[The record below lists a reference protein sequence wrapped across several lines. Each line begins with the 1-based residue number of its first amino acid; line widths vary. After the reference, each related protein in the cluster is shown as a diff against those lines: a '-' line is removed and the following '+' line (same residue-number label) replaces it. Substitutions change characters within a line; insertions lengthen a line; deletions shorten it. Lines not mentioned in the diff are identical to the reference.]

1 MVHPGGDA
9 DRRRRL
15 ADPNARTIA
24 IYFDGSDDPT
34 RPKTARPC
42 LTTTSLALV
51 NSWWEPLGFTLP
63 PPGLARNG
71 TPRSTAT
78 TPPLPLERANATL
91 VIR

>member
-1 MVHPGGDA
+1 VVHSGGDA
-9 DRRRRL
+9 DGRRRL
-15 ADPNARTIA
+15 VGPNARTIA
-24 IYFDGSDDPT
+24 IYFDGSDDPEQAEDGT
-34 RPKTARPC
+34 PYS
-42 LTTTSLALV
+42 TTTSVVLV
-51 NSWWEPLGFTLP
+51 KSWWEPLGFTLP